1 MNGKESPMTVI
12 RTLALLGLLSWLGG
26 CATNAAPTRHYGLPP
41 DQMAASG
48 IGTSETDGQRSAP
61 RVLVVR
67 PLAMASFLEQQGIVL
82 QLDDIT
88 LNPAR
93 DHLWA
98 EELGPM
104 LERGLRRRLAHRLP
118 STRIL
123 AEANPAAPPRAMTL
137 RLEIERFQGRYDGQ
151 AVAAGQWQLRDAEG
165 ELLTLDTFEV
175 ETPLDADGY
184 PALVRAL
191 GQSWDTLA
199 DRLAERIRGLR

>member
-1 MNGKESPMTVI
+1 MTVI
-12 RTLALLGLLSWLGG
+12 RTLALLGLLSWLAG

-41 DQMAASG
+41 DQMTAPQAGNSA
-48 IGTSETDGQRSAP
+48 TDGQRSDP
-61 RVLVVR
+61 QVLVVR

-118 STRIL
+118 STRVL
-123 AEANPAAPPRAMTL
+123 AEANPAAPPRALTL
-137 RLEIERFQGRYDGQ
+137 RLEIESFQGRYDGQ

-165 ELLTLDTFEV
+165 KLLTLDTFEV

-191 GQSWDTLA
+191 GQSWDALA
-199 DRLAERIRGLR
+199 DRLAERIRRLR

>member
-1 MNGKESPMTVI
+1 MTVI

-48 IGTSETDGQRSAP
+48 IGTSETDGQRSTP

-137 RLEIERFQGRYDGQ
+137 RLEIERFQGRYDGR

>member
-1 MNGKESPMTVI
+1 MTVI
-12 RTLALLGLLSWLGG
+12 RTLVLLGLLSWLAG
-26 CATNAAPTRHYGLPP
+26 CATSAAPTRHYGLPP
-41 DQMAASG
+41 DQMAAPQAG
-48 IGTSETDGQRSAP
+48 ISATNGQRSDP
-61 RVLVVR
+61 QVLVVR
-67 PLAMASFLEQQGIVL
+67 PLAVASFLEQQGIVL

-88 LNPAR
+88 LNPAQ

-137 RLEIERFQGRYDGQ
+137 RLEIESFQGRYDGQ

-165 ELLTLDTFEV
+165 KLLTLDTFEV

-191 GQSWDTLA
+191 GQSWDELA
-199 DRLAERIRGLR
+199 DRLAERIRRLR

>member
-1 MNGKESPMTVI
+1 MTVI
-12 RTLALLGLLSWLGG
+12 RILALLSALSWLAG
-26 CATNAAPTRHYGLPP
+26 CATNAAPTRQYGLPP
-41 DQMAASG
+41 DQLAASQAG
-48 IGTSETDGQRSAP
+48 ITAAADQRSGSQ
-61 RVLVVR
+61 VLVVR

-104 LERGLRRRLAHRLP
+104 LERGLRRRLGHRLP
-118 STRIL
+118 DTRVL
-123 AEANPAAPPRAMTL
+123 AEANPAAPPSAMTL
-137 RLEIERFQGRYDGQ
+137 RLEVESFQGRYDGQ
-151 AVAAGQWQLRDAEG
+151 AVAAGQWQLRAPDG

-199 DRLAERIRGLR
+199 DRIAEQVRSLRGASEAP

>member
-1 MNGKESPMTVI
+1 MTVI
-12 RTLALLGLLSWLGG
+12 RTLALLSVLSWLAG
-26 CATNAAPTRHYGLPP
+26 CATNAAPTRQYGLPP
-41 DQMAASG
+41 DQLTASQAD
-48 IGTSETDGQRSAP
+48 ISATAD
-61 RVLVVR
+61 RQGSQVLVVR

-104 LERGLRRRLAHRLP
+104 LDRGLRRRLSHRLP
-118 STRIL
+118 DTRVL

-137 RLEIERFQGRYDGQ
+137 RLEIGSFQGRYDGQ
-151 AVAAGQWQLRDAEG
+151 AVAGGQWQLRDPDG

-191 GQSWDTLA
+191 GKSWDTLA
-199 DRLAERIRGLR
+199 DRIAERIRSLRGAAEVP

>member
-1 MNGKESPMTVI
+1 MTVI

-104 LERGLRRRLAHRLP
+104 LERGLRRRLGHRLP
-118 STRIL
+118 DTRVL

-137 RLEIERFQGRYDGQ
+137 RLEVESFQGRYDGQ

-165 ELLTLDTFEV
+165 ELLILDTFEV